1 MECAGHA
8 CHWLSSRLLVGHLR
22 TGGSEMIAS
31 PSPAVAPELREA
43 ARHLIAHPLVLAE
56 RYPDKFR
63 LIRRHEQ
70 QLDRWFTQRF
80 GYRLQVTA
88 DAARLFK
95 STVVASRRPLR
106 ATAKRRPFSL
116 REYTMLALALAAVS
130 AGPNIIS
137 LRDLVHRIR
146 SAAAE
151 ADIALAE
158 TFAERR
164 ALVTALRWM
173 IGHGV
178 ATELHDRVE
187 GYAADDAADAVL
199 RIRPD
204 RVALLP
210 LPALARA
217 STANEL
223 LDRSE
228 RRISFRAWIRSML
241 IEEPVLYREEVDEP
255 EWTELRKRLR
265 DEATIFNEMFG
276 ARIEARAEGV
286 LVIDPDGEM
295 TDTRFPVAGTSGHAA
310 LLLIEQLAEMD
321 RNPIPRNAVV
331 SAVAKLA
338 RKHRRYLSSLADD
351 AEKLTRDVLERL
363 IDHRLVDVADNEVRL
378 LPAAWRYAVDVKYE
392 QMSLL

>member
-1 MECAGHA
+1 
-8 CHWLSSRLLVGHLR
+8 
-22 TGGSEMIAS
+22 MIAS
-31 PSPAVAPELREA
+31 SLPAAAPELREA
-43 ARHLIAHPLVLAE
+43 ARHLAAHPLVLAE
-56 RYPDKFR
+56 RNPDEFR

-88 DAARLFK
+88 DVARLFK

-116 REYTMLALALAAVS
+116 REYTMLALALAAVV

-146 SAAAE
+146 SVAAE

-164 ALVTALRWM
+164 ALITALRWM
-173 IGHGV
+173 IDHGV
-178 ATELHDRVE
+178 ATELHDRIE
-187 GYAADDAADAVL
+187 GYAAADAADAVL

-210 LPALARA
+210 LPVLARA
-217 STANEL
+217 STVDEL
-223 LDRSE
+223 LDRSDQ
-228 RRISFRAWIRSML
+228 RVSLRAWIRSKL
-241 IEEPVLYREEVDEP
+241 LEEPVLYREDINEP

-265 DEATIFNEMFG
+265 DEATIFDEMFG
-276 ARIEARAEGV
+276 ARIETRAEGV
-286 LVIDPDGEM
+286 LAIDPDGEM
-295 TDTRFPVAGTSGHAA
+295 TDTRFPAAGTSGHAA
-310 LLLIEQLAEMD
+310 LLLIERLTEMD
-321 RNPIPRNAVV
+321 RNPIPRSAVV
-331 SAVAKLA
+331 GAVAELA
-338 RKHRRYLSSLADD
+338 REHRRYLSSLADD

-363 IDHRLVDVADNEVRL
+363 SGHRLVEVVDDEVRL